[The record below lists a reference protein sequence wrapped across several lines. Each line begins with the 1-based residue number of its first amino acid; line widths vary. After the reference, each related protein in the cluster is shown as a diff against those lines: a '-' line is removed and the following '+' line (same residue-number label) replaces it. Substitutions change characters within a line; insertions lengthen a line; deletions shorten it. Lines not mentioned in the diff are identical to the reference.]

1 MCPYV
6 TSVQTFRHQRR
17 PNRLGRRS
25 ILINSRAVYLS
36 YMLAFV
42 VMSETNL
49 EPVSAVNICADFY
62 FCPLLDLYRWDPPES
77 SELWHLTW
85 FHNLTKDCSTFL
97 DKELLLHKVQR
108 LACLSYLVLVDQ
120 VYQSTECCHQSILFS
135 LITDY

>member
-49 EPVSAVNICADFY
+49 EPLSAVNICADFY

-77 SELWHLTW
+77 
-85 FHNLTKDCSTFL
+85 
-97 DKELLLHKVQR
+97 
-108 LACLSYLVLVDQ
+108 
-120 VYQSTECCHQSILFS
+120 
-135 LITDY
+135 